1 MKTSKQIS
9 DEKSFNEGSK
19 SQIISDSLKAKP
31 YNLANYLI
39 QNSYIDAIDT
49 NGCWRIA
56 KILKKTGDII
66 KVTFEGWSHRWDE
79 VCFFYLLE

>member
-9 DEKSFNEGSK
+9 DEKSYNECSK
-19 SQIISDSLKAKP
+19 SQIISDSLKTKP

-39 QNSYIDAIDT
+39 QNSYIDAIDS

-79 VCFFYLLE
+79 VCV